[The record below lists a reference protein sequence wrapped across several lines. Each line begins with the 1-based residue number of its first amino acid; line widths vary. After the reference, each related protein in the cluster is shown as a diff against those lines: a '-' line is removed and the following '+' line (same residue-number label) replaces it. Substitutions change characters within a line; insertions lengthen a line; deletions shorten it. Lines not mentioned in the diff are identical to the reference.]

1 MGFLVIC
8 VWFCF
13 LSYVIGVVVGE
24 HRSDRY
30 WREKWWELREEY
42 MSEYPESFE
51 DDPDD
56 DDEEEEDES
65 TRD

>member
-1 MGFLVIC
+1 MEFAIYTFWL
-8 VWFCF
+8 CF
-13 LSYVIGVVVGE
+13 LSYIVGVVVGE

-42 MSEYPESFE
+42 MNEYPESFD